1 MLAHAQALAGEIG
14 PRGTGTP
21 GEEAA
26 AAYVAERLS
35 ALGLP
40 VERQSFRAVASQNAF
55 PLAISL
61 LTLLAVAIYPWGGTL
76 GRWVAAALAMSTAPL
91 LWHTIRTSNN
101 PLRPFLP
108 KVTSR
113 NVLTRIEPQGELLER
128 VVILAHLD
136 TNRCRLAWQSSVARA
151 LEPLT
156 YLTLAMLASLGALY
170 LVGAL
175 LAGSQR
181 VAFGGG
187 WLWVVSLIPAAYVVG
202 MIITLL
208 KDDRTAFSP
217 GAHDNAASVAVALEL
232 GARLVARPLE
242 RTQVWLV
249 FTGAEETDHAGL
261 YTLLRCYGAALRQA
275 AFIGLEGLGSGEL
288 VYLSRQGLCAHY
300 RPDAGLH
307 ALAAGVAA
315 RLPELGAR
323 AAQMTMED
331 EVGTLRRAGY
341 RAIGIAGRDPATGTL
356 PHWHRP
362 DDTVD
367 TLSVQFMHRA
377 ASFITALL
385 EQLDGDGA
393 PPTGR

>member
-1 MLAHAQALAGEIG
+1 
-14 PRGTGTP
+14 
-21 GEEAA
+21 
-26 AAYVAERLS
+26 
-35 ALGLP
+35 
-40 VERQSFRAVASQNAF
+40 
-55 PLAISL
+55 
-61 LTLLAVAIYPWGGTL
+61 
-76 GRWVAAALAMSTAPL
+76 
-91 LWHTIRTSNN
+91 
-101 PLRPFLP
+101 
-108 KVTSR
+108 
-113 NVLTRIEPQGELLER
+113 
-128 VVILAHLD
+128 
-136 TNRCRLAWQSSVARA
+136 
-151 LEPLT
+151 
-156 YLTLAMLASLGALY
+156 
-170 LVGAL
+170 
-175 LAGSQR
+175 
-181 VAFGGG
+181 
-187 WLWVVSLIPAAYVVG
+187 
-202 MIITLL
+202 L